1 VFVNR
6 QAGIEVR
13 SCGIRTWHQPRAL
26 PPKLQRFPVD
36 RRDDFQGDERQR
48 EERPQQRRRGQ
59 LAAAADEGRREQGAF
74 TWRGKV
80 SAGM

>member
-1 VFVNR
+1 
-6 QAGIEVR
+6 
-13 SCGIRTWHQPRAL
+13 
-26 PPKLQRFPVD
+26 VD